1 MHFLFFAEPSV
12 SIFMIRVVLGII
24 LFAHGAQ
31 KVLGWYGGQGLKGT
45 AAFFNSMGMPL
56 LIAYLVC
63 LLEFLSGIGL
73 LIGFL
78 ARLCGL
84 AVMAIMVGAIATV
97 HLKHGFFL
105 HAELKPGQGH
115 GVEYSLVLIAVALAV
130 LIEGA
135 VALWIDG
142 WVVYYGWFTC

>member
-1 MHFLFFAEPSV
+1 MQFLFFTEPSV

-24 LFAHGAQ
+24 FFAHGAQ
-31 KVLGWYGGQGLKGT
+31 KVLGWYGGHGLKGT

-56 LIAYLVC
+56 PIAYLVC

-84 AVMAIMVGAIATV
+84 AVVAIMGGAIATV

-105 HAELKPGQGH
+105 NAELKPGQGH
-115 GVEYSLVLIAVALAV
+115 GIEYTLALIAMALAV

-135 VALWIDG
+135 GAFSIDR
-142 WVVYYGWFTC
+142 WLVY